1 METKIVYRIEN
12 PEDKDGMWYTKDG
25 ILRKKIHIL
34 CPDGIAKDFPM
45 PFNPIHKKDGHIWQ
59 SAGKNI
65 ENMNQWFTAS
75 DAINLF
81 NNGFKLFE
89 FETTMFQELEMEVL
103 FCRKGVM
110 KQREIP
116 LESIWDI
123 ASVIGALRVAAN
135 VFINTI
141 NIIKMETTKLLLKMH
156 KQPKTRK
163 KQSGKLHGNGE
174 A

>member
-1 METKIVYRIEN
+1 METIKVFRIEN
-12 PEDKDGMWYTKDG
+12 PIDRDGMWYNKDG
-25 ILRKKIHIL
+25 VFRKTIHIL

-45 PFNPIHKKDGHIWQ
+45 PLNLELHRKDGYIWQ

-75 DAINLF
+75 DAINLY

-89 FETTMFQELEMEVL
+89 FETTMFQELAMEIL
-103 FCRKGVM
+103 FCRKGVI

-123 ASVIGALRVAAN
+123 ASV
-135 VFINTI
+135 
-141 NIIKMETTKLLLKMH
+141 
-156 KQPKTRK
+156 
-163 KQSGKLHGNGE
+163 LHNK
-174 A
+174 